1 MSVKHFISVEDFT
14 KTDYLKVFQQA
25 RILQAGGDFSHLCQ
39 GKVLGSMFFKES
51 VGTRALSETAIAKL
65 GGSYTSIIGGQ
76 GSWVSVGVGDIED
89 TLTVIGS
96 IVDIM
101 IVRHKEE
108 LDLKKLTTK
117 VNIPIINGLC
127 GSDEHA
133 LGALALVYTLWRR
146 FPKLGSQVEVG
157 FYGMI
162 SASRPFKALI
172 KLLSLFQVTM
182 YEDSVIPDFA
192 TPVHIRKYISQNR
205 TKLTSSKLADFI
217 SEVDVLMVPEGLPQP
232 GADKDLVEKFNQAF
246 KPISNK
252 EMSLLKKDAVMIYSR
267 PRVLTNKKLTVEK
280 KVDNHPKNLYSQWLH
295 DFLFATMA
303 LMTYLLGVEITKA
316 KKR

>member
-1 MSVKHFISVEDFT
+1 MSIKHFISVEDFT

-25 RILQAGGDFSHLCQ
+25 KILQAGGDFSHLCR

-76 GSWVSVGVGDIED
+76 GSWVSAGVGDIED

-108 LDLKKLTTK
+108 LDLKKLATK

-127 GSDEHA
+127 GGDEHA

-146 FPKLGSQVEVG
+146 FPKLDSQIKLG

-182 YEDSVIPDFA
+182 YEDSIIPDFA
-192 TPVHIRKYISQNR
+192 APAHIRKYVSQNK
-205 TKLTSSKLADFI
+205 TKLISSKLADFI
-217 SEVDVLMVPEGLPQP
+217 SKVDVLVIPEGLPQP

-246 KPISNK
+246 KPISNR
-252 EMSLLKKDAVMIYSR
+252 EMSFLKKGAIMIYSR

-280 KVDNHPKNLYSQWLH
+280 EVDNHPKNLYSQWLH

-303 LMTYLLGVEITKA
+303 LITYLLSVKVTKT